1 MKLSRLLI
9 GLVVSA
15 VVVAALAFGVFPTR
29 AYLDQREELTS
40 SSRRVQVLEES
51 AAALQRRVDE
61 LGTDA
66 EIERLAREQHNL
78 IRPGEE
84 AFALLPSG
92 AAPATAGDLPKPVV
106 RVAPRE
112 EPNLWQR
119 IRDRLNFWD

>member
-1 MKLSRLLI
+1 MRVSRLLI

-15 VVVAALAFGVFPTR
+15 VVAAALAFGVFPTR
-29 AYLDQREELTS
+29 AYLDQRDELATS
-40 SSRRVQVLEES
+40 ARRVEVLETS
-51 AAALQRRVDE
+51 AAALQQRVDE
-61 LGTDA
+61 LDTDA

-84 AFALLPSG
+84 AFALLPS
-92 AAPATAGDLPKPVV
+92 AATAAEPDDLPKPTLKVPV
-106 RVAPRE
+106 RE